1 MSYINYE
8 VPDELKKKVAKF
20 VSDIVKLDKRNIRK
34 GVNETTKNVE
44 RQKAKLVVLAGDVD
58 PPQVVFHLPI
68 ICDEKNVPYV
78 FVNTKEDLG
87 KAADLSVGCAAI
99 AVVSVPKEQEAEL
112 KEISSKFK
120 TLKK

>member
-1 MSYINYE
+1 MSYVNFE

-20 VSDIVKLDKRNIRK
+20 VTDVVKLDKRNIRK

-44 RQKAKLVVLAGDVD
+44 RQRAKLVVLAGDVD

-78 FVNTKEDLG
+78 YVDTKDDLG
-87 KAADLSVGCAAI
+87 KAAELSVGCSAI
-99 AVVSVPKEQEAEL
+99 AVVNVPKEQEATL
-112 KEISSKFK
+112 KDIASKVK

>member
-8 VPDELKKKVAKF
+8 VPAELKKKVAKF
-20 VSDIVKLDKRNIRK
+20 VTDIVKLDKRNIRK

-58 PPQVVFHLPI
+58 PPQVVFHLPL

-78 FVNTKEDLG
+78 YVDTKDDLG
-87 KAADLSVGCAAI
+87 KAAELSVGCSAI
-99 AVVSVPKEQEAEL
+99 AVVNVPKEQEATL
-112 KEISSKFK
+112 KDIASKVK

>member
-1 MSYINYE
+1 MSYVNFE
-8 VPDELKKKVAKF
+8 VPDELKKKVTKF
-20 VSDIVKLDKRNIRK
+20 VADVVKADKRNIRK

-58 PPQVVFHLPI
+58 PPQVIFHLPL

-78 FVNTKEDLG
+78 YVSTKEDLG
-87 KAADLSVGCAAI
+87 KAAELSVGCSAI
-99 AVVSVPKEQEAEL
+99 AVVNVPKDTEATL
-112 KEISSKFK
+112 KDIASKVK